1 MNFFSRI
8 IHFITTDIWRIR
20 IDSLTLS
27 KALFIKPLRVV
38 ILAVRGFE
46 EDKCSLKASALTF
59 YTLLSIVPVVAMAF
73 GIAKGFGF
81 EAKLQ
86 QQLMEKL
93 QGQEEVLRRIIE
105 FAHKLLEDTKGGL
118 VAGVGI
124 VVLFWTVIKLLGNI
138 EGSFNDIWGIQKS
151 RSIARKFSDY
161 LSAMLL
167 CPLLFIIA
175 GSLNVAISGKVAI
188 ATRHIEVLRTVGP
201 FIHAGLKLLPY
212 VFVWILFTFVYVF
225 MPNTKVRITSGIV
238 GGIVAGTVFQ
248 LVQWAYIA
256 FQVGIAKSNAIYG
269 GFAALPL
276 FLIWLQTSWLIVF
289 FGAEISF
296 AHQHARSYEF
306 EPDCLRASYSFKE
319 LLALR
324 ITHLLIQNFQEG
336 RPAMT
341 TEDIESRIETPVRL
355 VQQVLDNLV
364 ASGII
369 SEITGT
375 DDKTIAYQP
384 AKNIDLL
391 TIGYVTEALKQHGS
405 DNLPLA
411 PSPELDA
418 ISNQMQSLKQELEQS
433 LHNIL
438 LKDVRITERR
448 GSL

>member
-1 MNFFSRI
+1 MNSIARLTR
-8 IHFITTDIWRIR
+8 FITTDIWRIR
-20 IDSLTLS
+20 ADSLTLS
-27 KALFIKPLRVV
+27 QSLIIKPLRVAV
-38 ILAVRGFE
+38 LAVRGFDE
-46 EDKCSLKASALTF
+46 NKCSLKASALTF
-59 YTLLSIVPVVAMAF
+59 YTLMSIVPVAAMAF

-86 QQLMEKL
+86 QQLMGKL
-93 QGQEEVLRRIIE
+93 QGQEEVIRRIIE

-201 FIHAGLKLLPY
+201 FIQTGLKLLPY

-306 EPDCLRASYSFKE
+306 EPDCLQASYSFKE

-341 TEDIESRIETPVRL
+341 TDDIESRIETPVRL

-364 ASGII
+364 ACGII
-369 SEITGT
+369 SEISGR
-375 DDKTIAYQP
+375 DDKTVAYQP

-405 DNLPLA
+405 DNLPLTS
-411 PSPELDA
+411 SPELEA
-418 ISNQMQSLKQELEQS
+418 IANQMQSLRQELAQS
-433 LHNIL
+433 SHNIL
-438 LKDVRITERR
+438 LKDVRITEKR
-448 GSL
+448 G

>member
-1 MNFFSRI
+1 M
-8 IHFITTDIWRIR
+8 
-20 IDSLTLS
+20 
-27 KALFIKPLRVV
+27 

-93 QGQEEVLRRIIE
+93 QGQEEVIRRIIE

-201 FIHAGLKLLPY
+201 FIQTGLKLLPY

-306 EPDCLRASYSFKE
+306 EPDCLQASYTFKE

-341 TEDIESRIETPVRL
+341 TDDIESRIETPVRL

-375 DDKTIAYQP
+375 A
-384 AKNIDLL
+384 
-391 TIGYVTEALKQHGS
+391 
-405 DNLPLA
+405 
-411 PSPELDA
+411 
-418 ISNQMQSLKQELEQS
+418 
-433 LHNIL
+433 
-438 LKDVRITERR
+438 
-448 GSL
+448 

>member
-1 MNFFSRI
+1 
-8 IHFITTDIWRIR
+8 
-20 IDSLTLS
+20 
-27 KALFIKPLRVV
+27 
-38 ILAVRGFE
+38 
-46 EDKCSLKASALTF
+46 
-59 YTLLSIVPVVAMAF
+59 
-73 GIAKGFGF
+73 
-81 EAKLQ
+81 
-86 QQLMEKL
+86 MEKL
-93 QGQEEVLRRIIE
+93 QGQEEVLRRVIE

-118 VAGVGI
+118 VAGIGI
-124 VVLFWTVIKLLGNI
+124 AVLFWTVIKLLGNI
-138 EGSFNDIWGIQKS
+138 EASFNDIWGIQKS

-167 CPLLFIIA
+167 CPLLFIVA

-188 ATRHIEVLRTVGP
+188 AARQIEVLRTVGP
-201 FIHAGLKLLPY
+201 FIQTGLKLLPY

-225 MPNTKVRITSGIV
+225 MPNTKVRITSGLV

-256 FQVGIAKSNAIYG
+256 FQVGIAKNNAIYG

-276 FLIWLQTSWLIVF
+276 LLIWLQTSWLIVL

-306 EPDCLRASYSFKE
+306 EPDCLHASYTFKE

-324 ITHLLIQNFQEG
+324 ITHLLVQNFQEG

-341 TEDIESRIETPVRL
+341 TDDIEPRIETPVRL

-364 ASGII
+364 ACGII
-369 SEITGT
+369 SEITGAA
-375 DDKTIAYQP
+375 DKTIAYQP

-411 PSPELDA
+411 PSPELEA
-418 ISNQMQSLKQELEQS
+418 ITNQMQSLKKELEQS
-433 LHNIL
+433 PHNIL
-438 LKDVRITERR
+438 LRDIRKI
-448 GSL
+448 

>member
-1 MNFFSRI
+1 MNLLSRI
-8 IHFITTDIWRIR
+8 IHFITIEIWQIR

-27 KALFIKPLRVV
+27 KALIVKPLRVI
-38 ILAVRGFE
+38 ILAVRGFDE
-46 EDKCSLKASALTF
+46 NNCSLKASALTF
-59 YTLLSIVPVVAMAF
+59 YTLLSIVPVAAMAF

-86 QQLMEKL
+86 QQLLEKL

-105 FAHKLLEDTKGGL
+105 FAHKLLDDTKGGL
-118 VAGVGI
+118 IAGVGI

-138 EGSFNDIWGIQKS
+138 ESSFNEIWGIKKS

-175 GSLNVAISGKVAI
+175 GSLNVAISGKVALAARQVYI
-188 ATRHIEVLRTVGP
+188 LQTVGP

-212 VFVWILFTFVYVF
+212 IFVWLLFAFIYVF
-225 MPNTKVRITSGIV
+225 MPNTNVSISSGIV
-238 GGIVAGTVFQ
+238 GGIVAGTLYQ

-256 FQVGIAKSNAIYG
+256 FQVGIAQNNAIYG

-276 FLIWLQTSWLIVF
+276 FLIWLQMSWLIVL

-296 AHQHARSYEF
+296 AHQHAKSYEF

-324 ITHLLIQNFQEG
+324 VTHLLVQNFQSG
-336 RPAMT
+336 RPPMT
-341 TEDIESRIETPVRL
+341 TDDLVSLVETPVRL
-355 VQQVLDNLV
+355 VQQVLDNLAACGV
-364 ASGII
+364 I
-369 SEITGT
+369 SEIIGKAN
-375 DDKTIAYQP
+375 KTVAYQP

-391 TIGYVTEALKQHGS
+391 TIGYVVEALKQHGS
-405 DNLPLA
+405 DNLPLT
-411 PSPELDA
+411 PSPELA
-418 ISNQMQSLKQELEQS
+418 TINTRMLSLKKEVEQS
-433 LHNIL
+433 SHNVL
-438 LKDVRITERR
+438 LKDIRTT
-448 GSL
+448 L